1 MRISDAEYAFPPI
14 VTSTHPAEFYHREV
28 LINMS
33 GFLFVYDEKLD
44 QGWTKRIDKF
54 NRNKSAVRESV
65 QADSYSDQTTPQ
77 NSLYRP

>member
-1 MRISDAEYAFPPI
+1 MLSMLFLRLL
-14 VTSTHPAEFYHREV
+14 HPHTRSEFYHRKV

-44 QGWTKRIDKF
+44 QGWTKHINKF

-65 QADSYSDQTTPQ
+65 QVYSYSDQTTPQ
-77 NSLYRP
+77 KPFYRP